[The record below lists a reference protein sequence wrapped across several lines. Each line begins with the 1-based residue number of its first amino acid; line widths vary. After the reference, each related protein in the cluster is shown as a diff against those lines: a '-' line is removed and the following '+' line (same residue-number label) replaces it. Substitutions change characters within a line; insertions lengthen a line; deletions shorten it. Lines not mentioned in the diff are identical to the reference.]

1 MLSGE
6 RCWTVSCARCD
17 VLVGI
22 VDGGRFVHNPD
33 CAQPLSI
40 GRGVMRCCD
49 CGGELTVTEQT
60 VVEAT
65 DEIEDDDDDE
75 LADYDGAPLVRLLA
89 FQPTSRGPREA
100 GRGH

>member
-60 VVEAT
+60 VVGAL
-65 DEIEDDDDDE
+65 DEIEDDDEDE
-75 LADYDGAPLVRLLA
+75 FAGFEDAPGVRLLT
-89 FQPTSRGPREA
+89 FEPTARRPREA
-100 GRGH
+100 RRGL